1 MVSPLTPYLRTLTEA
16 KATLSEAELRLCFH
30 ILFTTDVPQV
40 QSAAF
45 LTALRTHGFD
55 RDPKI
60 IAAAVE
66 AMREFALT
74 VEVPDHEYID
84 VVGTGGDGKNTFN
97 VSTTA
102 GLVTAGMGLRICKH
116 GNRAATSSSGAADV
130 LMSLGASIQSVTPFT
145 IAQVLNESPF
155 CFLFAPVYHPIM
167 AKIAHIRKGLGFPT
181 IFNILGPLLN
191 PAPIA
196 ARVIGVN
203 APELGEI
210 FAKTIIL
217 LDKKAGRT
225 SSCMIV
231 WGEEGLD
238 EISPAGRTRTWRVYP
253 GSDEVVEETI
263 EPGDFGL
270 RRHELDN
277 VASGTPQENSETV
290 KKLVN
295 NELEEGHPILDYVL
309 MNAAALAVVSGKT
322 DSWKHGVGLARASI
336 TSGGA
341 KKALEEFVKATTKAK
356 SSIEASTE

>member
-1 MVSPLTPYLRTLTEA
+1 MVSPLTPYLRALTDSQ
-16 KATLSEAELRLCFH
+16 ATLSEADLRLCFH
-30 ILFTTDVPQV
+30 IMFTTDVPQV

-45 LTALRTHGFD
+45 LTTLRTHGFD
-55 RDPKI
+55 RDPRI

-74 VEVPDHEYID
+74 VDVPGNNYID

-116 GNRAATSSSGAADV
+116 GNRASTSSSGAADV

-145 IAQVLNESPF
+145 VAQVLNESPF
-155 CFLFAPVYHPIM
+155 CFLFAPVYHPILG
-167 AKIAHIRKGLGFPT
+167 KIGPIRKGLGFPT
-181 IFNILGPLLN
+181 IFNVLGPLLN
-191 PAPIA
+191 PAPIS

-217 LDKKAGRT
+217 LDQKAGRT

-238 EISPAGRTRTWRVYP
+238 EISPAGPTRTWRVYP
-253 GSDEVVEETI
+253 GSDEVVEGMI
-263 EPGDFGL
+263 EPEDFGL
-270 RRHELDN
+270 HRHELDT
-277 VASGTPQENSETV
+277 VASGTPHENSEMV
-290 KKLVN
+290 RKLVN
-295 NELEEGHPILDYVL
+295 NELEECHPILDYVL
-309 MNAAALAVVSGKT
+309 MNAAALVVVSGKT
-322 DSWKHGVGLARASI
+322 DSWKQGVELARESI
-336 TSGGA
+336 ASGGA
-341 KKALEEFVKATTKAK
+341 KKALQDFVNATTKAK
-356 SSIEASTE
+356 SSIEASTQ

>member
-1 MVSPLTPYLRTLTEA
+1 MVSPLTPYLRSLTEA
-16 KATLSEAELRLCFH
+16 NGALSEADLRLCFH
-30 ILFTTDVPQV
+30 IMFTTDVPQV

-55 RDPKI
+55 RDPNL

-74 VEVPDHEYID
+74 VDVPDNDYVD

-102 GLVTAGMGLRICKH
+102 GLVAAGMGLRICKH
-116 GNRAATSSSGAADV
+116 GNRASTSSSGAADV

-155 CFLFAPVYHPIM
+155 CFLFAQVYHPIM
-167 AKIAHIRKGLGFPT
+167 GKIGPVRKGLGFPT
-181 IFNILGPLLN
+181 IFNVLGPLLN
-191 PAPIA
+191 PAPIS
-196 ARVIGVN
+196 ARIIGVN

-210 FAKTIIL
+210 FAKSVLL

-238 EISPAGRTRTWRVYP
+238 EISPAGRTRTWRVRP
-253 GSDEVVEETI
+253 GSDSVEEGTL

-270 RRHELDN
+270 QCHELDT
-277 VASGTPQENSETV
+277 VASGTPHENSETV
-290 KKLVN
+290 KELVN
-295 NELEEGHPILDYVL
+295 NMLEEGHPILDYVL
-309 MNAAALAVVSGKT
+309 MNAAALAVISGKT
-322 DSWKHGVGLARASI
+322 DSWKDGVRLARESI
-336 TSGGA
+336 VSGSA
-341 KKALEEFVKATTKAK
+341 KKALEDFVNATWTAK
-356 SSIEASTE
+356 DSIEAGTN